1 VSAAPLK
8 EEQAMATLIRSP
20 KDFWAGLLYAGFGA
34 AAVLIARDYGMGSS
48 SRMGPAYFPT
58 VLGGLLLLIG
68 IASLIRSFFARG
80 EPIGAIAWKGMFL
93 VTLATVLF
101 GVLLRPAGLVPALA
115 TLILVSAAA
124 SIKFRFD
131 WRALTLMGGLIV
143 FCALVFVKGLG
154 IPVPLLGPWF
164 SA

>member
-1 VSAAPLK
+1 MPA
-8 EEQAMATLIRSP
+8 LIRSP
-20 KDFWAGLLYAGFGA
+20 KDFWAGVLYAAIGGA
-34 AAVLIARDYGMGSS
+34 AIVIARDYGMGSS

-68 IASLIRSFFARG
+68 IASLVRSFFARG

-101 GVLLRPAGLVPALA
+101 GVLLRPAGLVVALA

-124 SIKFRFD
+124 SVKFRFD
-131 WRALTLMGGLIV
+131 WRALTMMAGLIL

-154 IPVPLLGPWF
+154 LPVALLGTWF
-164 SA
+164 GD

>member
-1 VSAAPLK
+1 MKA
-8 EEQAMATLIRSP
+8 LIRSP

-58 VLGGLLLLIG
+58 ALGSLLLLIG
-68 IASLIRSFFARG
+68 VASLVRSFLVRG

-93 VTLATVLF
+93 VTLATALF
-101 GVLLRPAGLVPALA
+101 GVLLRPAGLVLALA
-115 TLILVSAAA
+115 ALILASAAA

-131 WRALTLMGGLIV
+131 WKALAMMGGLIV
-143 FCALVFVKGLG
+143 FCGLVFVKGLG
-154 IPVPLLGPWF
+154 LPVSLLGTWF
-164 SA
+164 AG

>member
-1 VSAAPLK
+1 VKA
-8 EEQAMATLIRSP
+8 LIRSP

-58 VLGGLLLLIG
+58 VLGSLLLLIG
-68 IASLIRSFFARG
+68 VASLVRSFFARG

-101 GVLLRPAGLVPALA
+101 GVLLRPAGLVIALA
-115 TLILVSAAA
+115 ALILVSAAA

-131 WRALTLMGGLIV
+131 WRALSMMAGLIV
-143 FCALVFVKGLG
+143 FCGLVFVKGLG
-154 IPVPLLGPWF
+154 LPVSLLGTWF
-164 SA
+164 TG